1 MRLSRRTV
9 FQAGLGAAGALVAR
23 GGRAEAG
30 ERSTVVIVNLTGGLH
45 SLFGQADCFVSRN
58 AFGCTGSNTRDVG
71 NGVVVDAATFGTL
84 EDSTLQRMCNVG
96 VFHGIS
102 AHDLAQKHLLFD
114 TRGRSYPLLLANA
127 MSSDA
132 PVACADL
139 GTWLPG
145 HHDAIGSA
153 SVQKLT
159 DAGGVLAALGA
170 QPPGEFVPA
179 RATAL
184 AGLRGAV
191 RLSSPTLAANQRSL
205 VSLTN
210 GLTSVV
216 RALAAPPAQIDWNEI
231 SQTYGFGAGTTLITG
246 FASQFAAAELLIRA
260 GTSVILINGRG
271 PTCTLGWDTH
281 SDLDGTCARDG
292 MNQLLLPSLR
302 TFLRRSLD
310 LDGHN
315 VVTALVGDFTRTLDT
330 GHAGTL
336 VANVWGKHVRQGT
349 SGNFLITGAY
359 NTYAPRN
366 GVRTGAQQLWAL
378 IAAAAGVTTSPF
390 GANPHPFV

>member
-1 MRLSRRTV
+1 MHLTRRSL
-9 FQAGLGAAGALVAR
+9 FQAGLGTAGALVA
-23 GGRAEAG
+23 GRSEAQG
-30 ERSTVVIVNLTGGLH
+30 AERSTVVIVNLTGGLH

-71 NGVVVDAATFGTL
+71 NGVVVDNATFGTL
-84 EDSTLQRMCNVG
+84 EESTLRRMCNVG

-102 AHDLAQKHLLFD
+102 AHDVAQKHLLFD
-114 TRGRSYPLLLANA
+114 SRGRSFPLQLANA
-127 MSSDA
+127 MSADS
-132 PVACADL
+132 PVACANV
-139 GTWLPG
+139 GVFLPG
-145 HHDAIGSA
+145 FHEAIGSA
-153 SVQKLT
+153 SVQKIS
-159 DAGGVLAALGA
+159 DASGVLAALGA
-170 QPPGEFVPA
+170 QPGGEFVPS

-191 RLSSPTLAANQRSL
+191 RLSSPTLSKNQRSL

-216 RALAAPPAQIDWNEI
+216 RALATPPVPLDWSEI
-231 SQTYGFGAGTTLITG
+231 AQTYGFSPSTTLISG

-260 GTSVILINGRG
+260 GTSVILVNAYG
-271 PTCTLGWDTH
+271 PACTLGWDTH
-281 SDLDGTCARDG
+281 EDPAGLCAREG
-292 MNQLLLPSLR
+292 MNTLLLPSLR
-302 TFLRRSLD
+302 AFLRRTLD
-310 LDGHN
+310 LPGHN
-315 VVTALVGDFTRTLDT
+315 VVTALVGDFTRTLDA

-349 SGNFLITGAY
+349 SGNFLITGDY

-378 IAAAAGVTTSPF
+378 IAAAAGVTSTPF